1 MKEQERRRSNLAN
14 SSLTPT
20 RQRSRSRTLMMSR
33 TERYRAQTAATNSRA
48 EPAAGGGGRGDGH
61 RAYHSRWAEAA
72 AARKEGTG
80 DRPPA
85 LASPLPCLLPC
96 ELLGGGGGGRWRS
109 GGGICAGESRGMDAR
124 LPSAASFRSEG
135 QGSHRPRTHQSV
147 SAFPW
152 SSCTS
157 RPATRREPST
167 RPPLAARVPGPVRW
181 WARGVASRRHHVRG
195 SRTNLMRPRCGPFR
209 WW

>member
-1 MKEQERRRSNLAN
+1 VKEQEHRRSNLAN

-20 RQRSRSRTLMMSR
+20 RQRSRSRRLMMSR
-33 TERYRAQTAATNSRA
+33 TERYRAQTTATISRD
-48 EPAAGGGGRGDGH
+48 EPAAGGGKR
-61 RAYHSRWAEAA
+61 RRSR
-72 AARKEGTG
+72 
-80 DRPPA
+80 
-85 LASPLPCLLPC
+85 LPFA
-96 ELLGGGGGGRWRS
+96 LGGGRSRRGRKVLLLSPGCPASCLVVVEGGWRS

-124 LPSAASFRSEG
+124 LPSAASFRSEE

-181 WARGVASRRHHVRG
+181 WARGITSRRHHVRG